1 MQKSFDSI
9 ERARINWHSQCLR
22 VRYGEQVWRLGID
35 AGFTCPHRSV
45 DRLHG
50 GCRFCASDGNVS
62 AYQKSQAF
70 KSKTSVPNTINAN
83 VNASN
88 HIDDGSTIEQ
98 QIHRALAF
106 TQRRYKAKAF
116 FLYFQAYTC
125 TNAPVPMLARIY
137 DNAIATFERL
147 YYDAQKQAGM
157 DLQLS
162 NLSKT
167 PLKGI
172 IVSTRPDCFDIAKAE
187 LLTSYRK
194 QGFEVWVEF
203 GLQSMHEE
211 TLALINR
218 GHGIDEF
225 LNAMDIAKKAQL
237 SRTVHLILGL
247 PGESHGSMIETAKFV
262 AQIKPE
268 GLKYHDLH
276 LVKGSAFAR
285 SFCSGEIALMHPS
298 RLPALLADCLELMP
312 ASTEIMRLSADFR
325 HDETINLHPQV
336 DKHKLARAV
345 EEELAVRDSFQ
356 GQRFEFD

>member
-1 MQKSFDSI
+1 
-9 ERARINWHSQCLR
+9 
-22 VRYGEQVWRLGID
+22 
-35 AGFTCPHRSV
+35 
-45 DRLHG
+45 
-50 GCRFCASDGNVS
+50 
-62 AYQKSQAF
+62 
-70 KSKTSVPNTINAN
+70 
-83 VNASN
+83 
-88 HIDDGSTIEQ
+88 
-98 QIHRALAF
+98 
-106 TQRRYKAKAF
+106 
-116 FLYFQAYTC
+116 
-125 TNAPVPMLARIY
+125 MLARIY

-187 LLTSYRK
+187 LLASYRK

>member
-22 VRYGEQVWRLGID
+22 VRYGEKVWRLGID

-98 QIHRALAF
+98 QIRRALAF

-187 LLTSYRK
+187 LLAFYRK

-225 LNAMDIAKKAQL
+225 LIAMDIAKKAQL
-237 SRTVHLILGL
+237 NRTVHIILGL
-247 PGESHGSMIETAKFV
+247 PGESHRDMIETIKFV

-268 GLKYHDLH
+268 GLKFHDLH

-285 SFCSGEIALMHPS
+285 SFHSGEITLMHPS
-298 RLPALLADCLELMP
+298 RFPALIADCLELLP
-312 ASTEIMRLSADFR
+312 PSTEIMRLSADFR
-325 HDETINLHPQV
+325 PEETINLSPQT

-345 EEELAVRDSFQ
+345 EEELLVRDSFQ
-356 GQRFEFD
+356 GRRFEMD